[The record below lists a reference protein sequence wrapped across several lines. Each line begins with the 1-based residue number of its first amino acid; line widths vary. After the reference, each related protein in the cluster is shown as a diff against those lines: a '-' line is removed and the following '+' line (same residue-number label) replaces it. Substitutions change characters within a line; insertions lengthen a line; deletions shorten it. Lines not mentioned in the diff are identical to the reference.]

1 MIPWLRP
8 PRAKGM
14 QRTGR
19 GAKNDF
25 ATLIQKL
32 PRLRKPRIIL
42 PMLQRGAD
50 FKLTLQQMLQ

>member
-1 MIPWLRP
+1 
-8 PRAKGM
+8 M

-19 GAKNDF
+19 GAENEF

-32 PRLRKPRIIL
+32 PRLRKSGIIL

-50 FKLTLQQMLQ
+50 FKLTLQRMLQ

>member
-1 MIPWLRP
+1 
-8 PRAKGM
+8 M

-19 GAKNDF
+19 GAEIDF

-32 PRLRKPRIIL
+32 PRLRKPIIIL

-50 FKLTLQQMLQ
+50 FKLSLLRMLQ